1 MRIMLTTWQLSR
13 CPLLRR
19 GGQVRVLQKVL
30 NRFNGHRLQ
39 WFFGQRPSHT
49 FSLLNEIGYFAIKFR
64 HKASHLIFVALGNK
78 FCRFP
83 DVMPSLSDVLFI
95 CNLFYRSSRPSTT
108 ILANKF
114 PKRVPAPEY
123 VGGGEAEAAGDV
135 VQRWD
140 HQVVKVRAPRPGREK
155 EAWARICVH
164 QKVQCLGG
172 GDV

>member
-1 MRIMLTTWQLSR
+1 MFQFL
-13 CPLLRR
+13 
-19 GGQVRVLQKVL
+19 QVFKRSCVT
-30 NRFNGHRLQ
+30 RL
-39 WFFGQRPSHT
+39 FTFSSSSQRPQRSNENHVDNLT
-49 FSLLNEIGYFAIKFR
+49 ALSMSSSSARWASPCPPKGIEPFQRSPPTMILWSTTKPYFSLLNEIGYFAIKFR

-123 VGGGEAEAAGDV
+123 VGGGEAEFAGDV
-135 VQRWD
+135 VQR
-140 HQVVKVRAPRPGREK
+140 
-155 EAWARICVH
+155 
-164 QKVQCLGG
+164 
-172 GDV
+172 